1 MNVKVTLGRN
11 LLKERREENEQ
22 KLRRMEFLLEE
33 KEKEINELKSEIKQ
47 YKTEINNKQNDVLE
61 AFQEKEKLMIQ
72 IQGLINEQFKLKQT
86 IQNNI
91 QINRDLYDSNKK
103 LQKEIEILNSQLDRN
118 ENDMQKQKIEYDDME
133 KIKSDFENRI
143 IALTKINET
152 QQNKIQSFENIIKQ
166 KDKYIQML
174 VLKKKNSDNRPF
186 TTTTPN
192 TSGTNSKKFKNN
204 EQKFQISNSNTH
216 TSIANMKLQIN
227 EKNKQILDLEEK
239 IKKIQ
244 NDNNNLVI
252 RLRNMNK

>member
-47 YKTEINNKQNDVLE
+47 YKVEINNKQNDVLE

-174 VLKKKNSDNRPF
+174 VLKKKNSDPW
-186 TTTTPN
+186 
-192 TSGTNSKKFKNN
+192 
-204 EQKFQISNSNTH
+204 
-216 TSIANMKLQIN
+216 
-227 EKNKQILDLEEK
+227 
-239 IKKIQ
+239 
-244 NDNNNLVI
+244 
-252 RLRNMNK
+252 